1 MESNATDKPVPREIT
16 ALLSDE
22 RLILRETQRAA
33 TRQVRKGIGCY
44 RPANAGAG
52 TESECHL
59 REIWRHPTPRVSGF
73 RDPAQRTPSK
83 EDCPTVGKPLQ
94 PRQTSLYIRP
104 WTTGTHPVQSSGQRP
119 YTQAASGFPHG
130 EDVCDRW
137 LASRIPPG
145 EGGRLKDDSCFCG
158 PQGWR
163 PSCW

>member
-104 WTTGTHPVQSSGQRP
+104 WTTGT
-119 YTQAASGFPHG
+119 TQDKVPASGHRHKQPAGFRIAKTSVLWG
-130 EDVCDRW
+130 

-158 PQGWR
+158 P
-163 PSCW
+163 